1 MSGAKK
7 SILMLGGSRQQV
19 VAIEKAK
26 ALGFR
31 TVLCDYLPDN
41 PGQYAADVFYQEST
55 TDRELMLEIARK
67 EGVSGVLAYSSDPAS
82 PTAGYVAEA
91 MGLPANPLAAIETM
105 SEKHLFR
112 AFLKEASLPCPQATP
127 FSKDASVEEV
137 KDLVKDFRFPVVVK
151 PTDSSGSKGVS
162 VLNDLTVLDAAIA
175 HAGVF
180 SRNGT
185 LICEEYI
192 RKTFPHVIGGD
203 IFVVDG
209 EVRFWG
215 LMSCLRDEGLG
226 GLVPVGEKT
235 PSGLSSSQ
243 NAAVK
248 DVLQRLVTVLGV
260 RFGELNVEVIVGE
273 GGVPYVLELGSRAGG
288 NMIPVQL
295 SDASGVDLVAA
306 NVLCAMGEDPGDIS
320 WDSAEC
326 EGAYATYVLHSGTDG
341 VFQGVEK
348 SRAIEPHVYR
358 EVVYKEPGEPVEA
371 FDGANKALGIEFFRF
386 ADEAEMDAMLK
397 GISNEIKPIVAARA
411 ASPMT
416 AAKGGEMIPDAKP
429 CGGLKKAASTSN
441 TLGGVAPKWSL

>member
-1 MSGAKK
+1 MSGGQK

-31 TVLCDYLPDN
+31 TVLCDYLSDN
-41 PGQYAADVFYQEST
+41 PGQYAADVWYQEST

-91 MGLPANPLAAIETM
+91 MGLPTNPLKAIKVM

-112 AFLKEASLPCPQATP
+112 AFLKEVGLPCPQAVP
-127 FSKDASVEEV
+127 FPKGTSAGEV
-137 KDLVKDFRFPVVVK
+137 AALVKDFRFPIVVK

-162 VLNDLTVLDAAIA
+162 VLEGLSGLGAAIA
-175 HAGVF
+175 HAGDF

-192 RKTFPHVIGGD
+192 RKSFPRVIGGD
-203 IFVVDG
+203 VFVVGG

-226 GLVPVGEKT
+226 GLVPVGEKI
-235 PSGLSSSQ
+235 PSGLSSRET
-243 NAAVK
+243 AAVK
-248 DVLQRLVTVLGV
+248 DVLQRLVTALGV

-306 NVLCAMGEDPGDIS
+306 NVLCAMGEDPGDLA

-326 EGAYATYVLHSGTDG
+326 EGAWATYVLHSGEG
-341 VFQGVEK
+341 GAFEGIEK
-348 SRAIEPHVYR
+348 SEVMAPHVYR
-358 EVVYKEPGEPVEA
+358 EVVYKEPGELVEA
-371 FDGANKALGIEFFRF
+371 FDGANKALGIEFLRF
-386 ADEAEMDAMLK
+386 AEEAEMDEMLD
-397 GISNEIKPIVAARA
+397 GISREIRPVVVARA
-411 ASPMT
+411 EEIPLIAG
-416 AAKGGEMIPDAKP
+416 GGEMDRETRQTADLGRVLGM
-429 CGGLKKAASTSN
+429 CGG
-441 TLGGVAPKWSL
+441 APKRGV

>member
-1 MSGAKK
+1 MSGGQR

-26 ALGFR
+26 TLGFR

-41 PGQYAADVFYQEST
+41 PGQYSADVFYQEST

-67 EGVSGVLAYSSDPAS
+67 ENISGVLAYSSDPAS

-91 MGLPANPLAAIETM
+91 MGLPTNPLTAIETM

-112 AFLKEASLPCPQATP
+112 AFLKEAGLPCPQATP
-127 FSKDASVEEV
+127 FREGAAVEEV
-137 KDLVKDFRFPVVVK
+137 ASLVKGFRFPVVVK

-162 VLNDLTVLDAAIA
+162 VLNDVSGLDAAIA
-175 HAGVF
+175 HASEF
-180 SRNGT
+180 SRNET

-215 LMSCLRDEGLG
+215 LMSCLRDDGLG
-226 GLVPVGEKT
+226 GLVPVGKKI
-235 PSGLSSSQ
+235 PSGLSKRE
-243 NAAVK
+243 NDAIK
-248 DVLQRLVTVLGV
+248 DVLQRLVTALGV

-273 GGVPYVLELGSRAGG
+273 GGLPYVLELGSRAGG

-320 WDSAEC
+320 WDSTEC
-326 EGAYATYVLHSGTDG
+326 DGAYVTHVLHSGVDG
-341 VFQGVEK
+341 VFRGVKK
-348 SRAIEPHVYR
+348 SGTIARHVYR
-358 EVVYKEPGEPVEA
+358 EVIYKEACDAVEA
-371 FDGANKALGIEFFRF
+371 FDGANKALGIEFLRF
-386 ADEAEMDAMLK
+386 DNESEMDEALK
-397 GISNEIKPIVAARA
+397 DISSALKPIVE
-411 ASPMT
+411 T
-416 AAKGGEMIPDAKP
+416 A
-429 CGGLKKAASTSN
+429 
-441 TLGGVAPKWSL
+441 

>member
-1 MSGAKK
+1 MSGDVR

-26 ALGFR
+26 ELGFR

-41 PGQYAADVFYQEST
+41 PGQYSADVFYQEST
-55 TDRELMLEIARK
+55 TDRERMLEIARA

-91 MGLPANPLAAIETM
+91 LGLPTNPLAAIETM

-112 AFLKEASLPCPQATP
+112 AFLKEAGLPCPQAFGFP
-127 FSKDASVEEV
+127 RDASPEEIV
-137 KDLVKDFRFPVVVK
+137 AQTEGFRFPLVVK
-151 PTDSSGSKGVS
+151 PTDSSGSKGV
-162 VLNDLTVLDAAIA
+162 TVLDDFASLEAAIA
-175 HAGVF
+175 HAAEF
-180 SRNGT
+180 SRNGV

-192 RKTFPHVIGGD
+192 SKSFPHVVGGD

-235 PSGLSSSQ
+235 PSGLSTSQ

-248 DVLQRLVTVLGV
+248 DVLQRLVTALGV
-260 RFGELNVEVIVGE
+260 RFGELNVEVIVG
-273 GGVPYVLELGSRAGG
+273 GDDAPYVLELGSRAGG

-295 SDASGVDLVAA
+295 ADASGVDLVAA
-306 NVLCAMGEDPGDIS
+306 NVLCAMGEDPGDID

-326 EGAYATYVLHSGTDG
+326 DGAYATYVLHSGVDG
-341 VFQGVEK
+341 AYKGLELSPVARE
-348 SRAIEPHVYR
+348 ACYR
-358 EVVYKEPGEPVEA
+358 EVIYQKPGACVGR
-371 FDGANKALGIEFFRF
+371 FDGANKALGVLFLKFD
-386 ADEAEMDAMLK
+386 DEGSLDDFCRDCGAH
-397 GISNEIKPIVAARA
+397 VRA
-411 ASPMT
+411 LVS
-416 AAKGGEMIPDAKP
+416 E
-429 CGGLKKAASTSN
+429 
-441 TLGGVAPKWSL
+441 GV

>member
-1 MSGAKK
+1 MSGGQR

-26 ALGFR
+26 ELGFR

-41 PGQYAADVFYQEST
+41 PGQHSADVFYQEST
-55 TDRELMLEIARK
+55 TDRELILEIAHR
-67 EGVSGVLAYSSDPAS
+67 ENVSGVLAYSSDPAS

-91 MGLPANPLAAIETM
+91 MGLPTNPLVAIETM

-112 AFLKEASLPCPQATP
+112 AFLKEAGLPCPQAAP
-127 FSKDASVEEV
+127 FPEDAPVGEV
-137 KDLVKDFRFPVVVK
+137 ADLVKGFRFPVVVK
-151 PTDSSGSKGVS
+151 PTDSSGSKGVT
-162 VLNDLTVLDAAIA
+162 VLDDLTVLDAAIA
-175 HAGVF
+175 HASEF
-180 SRNGT
+180 SRNGI

-215 LMSCLRDEGLG
+215 LMSCLRDDGLG
-226 GLVPVGEKT
+226 GLVPVGKKV
-235 PSGLSSSQ
+235 PSGLSAEE
-243 NAAVK
+243 NDAVK
-248 DVLQRLVTVLGV
+248 DVLQRLVTALGV
-260 RFGELNVEVIVGE
+260 RFGELNVEVILGE
-273 GGVPYVLELGSRAGG
+273 GGMPYVLELGSRAGG

-326 EGAYATYVLHSGTDG
+326 EGAYATYVLHSGAEG
-341 VFQGVEK
+341 SFQGIEK
-348 SRAIEPHVYR
+348 SDAIAPHVYR

-371 FDGANKALGIEFFRF
+371 FDGANKALGIEFLRF
-386 ADEAEMDAMLK
+386 NGEAGMNELLR
-397 GISNEIKPIVAARA
+397 GISREIRPVVE
-411 ASPMT
+411 P
-416 AAKGGEMIPDAKP
+416 E
-429 CGGLKKAASTSN
+429 
-441 TLGGVAPKWSL
+441 

>member
-1 MSGAKK
+1 MSGGQR

-26 ALGFR
+26 QLGFR

-41 PGQYAADVFYQEST
+41 PGQYVADVFYQEST

-67 EGVSGVLAYSSDPAS
+67 ECVSGVLAYSSDPAS
-82 PTAGYVAEA
+82 PTAGYVAEV
-91 MGLPANPLAAIETM
+91 MGLPTNPLKAIETM
-105 SEKHLFR
+105 SEKHFFR
-112 AFLKEASLPCPQATP
+112 AFLKEAGLPCPQAAP
-127 FSKDASVEEV
+127 FPKGAEVDEVANLVEG
-137 KDLVKDFRFPVVVK
+137 FQFPVVVK

-162 VLNDLTVLDAAIA
+162 VLNDLTRLDAAIA
-175 HAGVF
+175 HAGEF

-235 PSGLSSSQ
+235 PSGLSASE
-243 NAAVK
+243 NDAVK
-248 DVLQRLVTVLGV
+248 DVLQRLVAALGV
-260 RFGELNVEVIVGE
+260 RIGELNVEVIVGE

-306 NVLCAMGEDPGDIS
+306 NVLCAMGEDPGDLA
-320 WDSAEC
+320 WDSSEC
-326 EGAYATYVLHSGTDG
+326 EGAYATYVLHSGVNG
-341 VFQGVEK
+341 VFRGVEK
-348 SRAIEPHVYR
+348 SNVIAPHVYR
-358 EVVYKEPGEPVEA
+358 EVVYKDPGDPVEA
-371 FDGANKALGIEFFRF
+371 FDGANKALGIEFLRF
-386 ADEAEMDAMLK
+386 
-397 GISNEIKPIVAARA
+397 
-411 ASPMT
+411 
-416 AAKGGEMIPDAKP
+416 GGEMEMNSALRSLGQHIRPLVDKE
-429 CGGLKKAASTSN
+429 AS
-441 TLGGVAPKWSL
+441 GR

>member
-1 MSGAKK
+1 MSESRK

-41 PGQYAADVFYQEST
+41 PGQYVADKFYQEST
-55 TDRELMLEIARK
+55 TDRELMLQIARK
-67 EGVSGVLAYSSDPAS
+67 EDVGGVLAYSSDPAS

-91 MGLPANPLAAIETM
+91 MGLPTNPLSAIETM

-112 AFLKEASLPCPQATP
+112 AFLNQAGLPCPRAVP
-127 FSKDASVEEV
+127 FLRDAPAEEV
-137 KDLVKDFRFPVVVK
+137 AGLVEDFRFPIVVK
-151 PTDSSGSKGVS
+151 PTDSSGSKGVG
-162 VLNDLTVLDAAIA
+162 VLEDLSGLGAAIA
-175 HAGVF
+175 HAGGF

-192 RKTFPHVIGGD
+192 RKAFPHVIGGD

-226 GLVPVGEKT
+226 GLVPVGKKT
-235 PSGLSSSQ
+235 PSGLSAGQ
-243 NAAVK
+243 YAAVE
-248 DVLQRLVTVLGV
+248 DVLRRLVTDLGV

-306 NVLCAMGEDPGDIS
+306 NVLCAMGEDPGDLS

-326 EGAYATYVLHSGTDG
+326 EGAYATYVLHSGENG
-341 VFQGVEK
+341 AFRGVEK
-348 SRAIEPHVYR
+348 SDAIAPHVYR
-358 EVVYKEPGEPVEA
+358 EVLYKGPGETVEA
-371 FDGANKALGIEFFRF
+371 FDGANKALGIEFLRF
-386 ADEAEMDAMLK
+386 ADEVEMDRMLN
-397 GISNEIKPIVAARA
+397 GISNEIRPVVEPA
-411 ASPMT
+411 
-416 AAKGGEMIPDAKP
+416 
-429 CGGLKKAASTSN
+429 
-441 TLGGVAPKWSL
+441 

>member
-1 MSGAKK
+1 MSGEQR

-41 PGQYAADVFYQEST
+41 PGQHSADVFYQEST

-91 MGLPANPLAAIETM
+91 MGLPTNPLKAIETM

-112 AFLKEASLPCPQATP
+112 AFLKEAGLPCPQAAS
-127 FSKDASVEEV
+127 FAEDASAEEV
-137 KDLVKDFRFPVVVK
+137 TALVGGFRFPIVVK
-151 PTDSSGSKGVS
+151 PTDSSGSKGV
-162 VLNDLTVLDAAIA
+162 TVLEDLAGLDKAIA
-175 HAGVF
+175 HAGDF

-192 RKTFPHVIGGD
+192 RKTFPHVVGGD
-203 IFVVDG
+203 IFIVGG
-209 EVRFWG
+209 EVKFWG

-226 GLVPVGEKT
+226 GLVPVGKKT
-235 PSGLSSSQ
+235 PSGLSASQ
-243 NAAVK
+243 NVAVK
-248 DVLQRLVTVLGV
+248 DVLQRLVTALGV

-273 GGVPYVLELGSRAGG
+273 GGVPYVLELGGRAGG

-295 SDASGVDLVAA
+295 SDASGVDLVGA
-306 NVLCAMGEDPGDIS
+306 NVLCAMGEDPGDVS

-326 EGAYATYVLHSGTDG
+326 EGAYATYVLHSGADG
-341 VFQGVEK
+341 VFRGVEK
-348 SRAIEPHVYR
+348 SEAIAPYVYR
-358 EVVYKEPGEPVEA
+358 EVVYKEPGELVEA
-371 FDGANKALGIEFFRF
+371 FDGANKALGIDFLRF
-386 ADEAEMDAMLK
+386 DGEAEMDRMLDD
-397 GISNEIKPIVAARA
+397 ISSEIKPVVGPA
-411 ASPMT
+411 
-416 AAKGGEMIPDAKP
+416 
-429 CGGLKKAASTSN
+429 
-441 TLGGVAPKWSL
+441 